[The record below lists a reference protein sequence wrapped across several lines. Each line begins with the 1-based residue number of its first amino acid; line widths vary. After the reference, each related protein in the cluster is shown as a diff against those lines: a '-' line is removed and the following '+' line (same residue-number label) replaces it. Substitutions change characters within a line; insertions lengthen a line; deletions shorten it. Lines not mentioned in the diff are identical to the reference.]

1 MHACYFAE
9 SVAERSEAV
18 NSKLQ
23 LRRDQ
28 IEELSQV
35 KNLLT
40 KLQAVFDLPRRL
52 RSALDREAYEVAAD
66 AFADAAP
73 LLKKYGHKV
82 GEVLSQA
89 SYLQMSIVA
98 YIAFP
103 RRLPV
108 PLRRAQGRLSSGLP
122 CASASNKSAH
132 RRPFMAQA
140 ALLL

>member
-1 MHACYFAE
+1 
-9 SVAERSEAV
+9 V

-66 AFADAAP
+66 AYADAAP

-82 GEVLSQA
+82 GSSWGEQLVLLA
-89 SYLQMSIVA
+89 PAAADLVY
-98 YIAFP
+98 
-103 RRLPV
+103 
-108 PLRRAQGRLSSGLP
+108 
-122 CASASNKSAH
+122 SA
-132 RRPFMAQA
+132 A
-140 ALLL
+140 ALGPWMMSEGNMYVLLCGEWGSP

>member
-89 SYLQMSIVA
+89 SYQVSIMA

-108 PLRRAQGRLSSGLP
+108 PLRRAQGRLSSG
-122 CASASNKSAH
+122 
-132 RRPFMAQA
+132 
-140 ALLL
+140 